1 MLQNLR
7 LWLLRRALLS
17 ASASHHQR
25 AAEIGRKHCCEN
37 PAAVARNGEN
47 NLPPLHW
54 REQPAGGGWGQR
66 WVRVPRVLASRE
78 VPRARPCTAAALE
91 ECSVLSFWP
100 VRCTRTSLLAAAW
113 QKENVADK
121 YLQGRRKAAQIDVCA
136 PSPALGWEENRA
148 CKMLGPSCSAK
159 AKALWRDLSPDGDF
173 YSWHVGKPPLSPPV
187 PLPPPCSQPPGT
199 DLKRRRFPHQVIQL
213 YGWGSYL
220 LFQPPQNRIVRDQII
235 CVVLQLL
242 VLNNYL
248 T

>member
-37 PAAVARNGEN
+37 PAAGARNGEN

-54 REQPAGGGWGQR
+54 REQPAGGGWEQR
-66 WVRVPRVLASRE
+66 WVRVPRVLASRQ

-100 VRCTRTSLLAAAW
+100 LRCTRTSLLAAAW

-121 YLQGRRKAAQIDVCA
+121 YLQGRRKAAQIDVCV

-159 AKALWRDLSPDGDF
+159 AKALWRDLSPDSDF
-173 YSWHVGKPPLSPPV
+173 YSWHVGKPPLSPPCRCHHRA
-187 PLPPPCSQPPGT
+187 PSPQAQTSNAGDFLTKSFSFMDGGATCCSSLPKTGLLGT
-199 DLKRRRFPHQVIQL
+199 KLFAL
-213 YGWGSYL
+213 Y
-220 LFQPPQNRIVRDQII
+220 
-235 CVVLQLL
+235 C
-242 VLNNYL
+242 NY
-248 T
+248 